1 METEIY
7 KLLIQYGGG
16 AAIIVAL
23 IFLLKE
29 LNTLLKSRNNNHI
42 NERISELD
50 DKLANSLEKLET
62 NDLYHIQLQINELR
76 SEIDGIRKDLKS
88 VCDKVIQIET
98 ILKVKNL
105 M

>member
-1 METEIY
+1 MDIEVY

-29 LNTLLKSRNNNHI
+29 LNTLLKAKNNNHI
-42 NERISELD
+42 SERISELD
-50 DKLANSLEKLET
+50 DKLASSLEKLET
-62 NDLYHIQLQINELR
+62 NDLYHVQLQINELR
-76 SEIDGIRKDLKS
+76 SEIDGIRKDLKA

-98 ILKVKNL
+98 VLKVKNL

>member
-7 KLLIQYGGG
+7 RLLVQYGGG
-16 AAIIVAL
+16 TAMIVAL

-29 LNTLLKSRNNNHI
+29 LNTLLKAKNNNHV

-50 DKLANSLEKLET
+50 EKLANSLEKLET
-62 NDLYHIQLQINELR
+62 NDLYHVQLQINELR
-76 SEIDGIRKDLKS
+76 SEIDGIRKDLKA